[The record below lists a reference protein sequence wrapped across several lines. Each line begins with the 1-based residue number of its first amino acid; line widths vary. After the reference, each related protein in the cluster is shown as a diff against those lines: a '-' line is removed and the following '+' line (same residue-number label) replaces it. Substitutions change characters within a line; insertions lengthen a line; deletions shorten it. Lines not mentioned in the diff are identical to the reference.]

1 MESVLGFK
9 GTTRDDIVKDKSN
22 GHKLVPWI
30 SWDEWNFVRESLFSS
45 SPDSI
50 ALALQRI
57 SVWRSRGCL
66 PVLIEV
72 SASIIEIQQKDPFFR
87 VDLGD
92 NASDSDEM
100 LAMLYCMAIMR
111 LVNGV
116 VEKTRKRTQVSIAEA
131 ADAIN
136 IPRMLIDIRHEGSH
150 RDLPSLRLVRLAST
164 KAVDWL
170 KSYYWEPQKKLIS
183 FQSDGTSSLRNEI
196 KSRLRELAFYL
207 KIKQATRSSSLLVKE
222 KRVKHCERLCGR
234 NKFLSLMAGKLQS
247 SKSAG
252 FRKQITKTLKNLVR
266 LYSSYS
272 AEVVS
277 VLLEFL
283 LNASDSL
290 DLVELPK
297 DCQVSPRM
305 DHLQSDFDDWKP
317 VIAKLSNKEPEL
329 LLTLLKAVLEMIESQ
344 EAMKYESGG
353 EHLISEFGAEIHHRE
368 KISILFKWLVGNL
381 EGLKPFHREGSE
393 AETEG
398 SSTEVNLRKAT
409 LVELLRKCLL
419 VSSPGNNQLTASALV
434 LAHMTGKRSLVEKLN
449 KLPLLCVSNPD
460 IDEDNSSIVSSEIFL
475 NQQEDYICQAAEK
488 LEFVKL
494 RRVKGNVVKT
504 TDGDVGNKSRWVVA
518 KSWNRC
524 PIGMLPRD
532 VSSSGHLP
540 VLDCYDN
547 HKEILK
553 SSESRE
559 CWELIQC
566 SGKREADCAVEF
578 LDNSTLKKM
587 RETEGGYEPD
597 DGTEDASLK
606 GVKGQLMIGGV
617 WKKVMEE
624 ELLGIALA
632 VRILV

>member
-9 GTTRDDIVKDKSN
+9 ETRGDIVEDKSY
-22 GHKLVPWI
+22 GHKLVPWV

-50 ALALQRI
+50 ASALQRI
-57 SVWRSRGCL
+57 SGWRSRGCL
-66 PVLIEV
+66 PVAIEV

-87 VDLGD
+87 VDLGG

-100 LAMLYCMAIMR
+100 LAMLYSMAIMR

-116 VEKTRKRTQVSIAEA
+116 VEKTRKKTKVSIAEA

-150 RDLPSLRLVRLAST
+150 RDLPSLRLVRLASI

-170 KSYYWEPQKKLIS
+170 KSYYWEPQKKLIPL
-183 FQSDGTSSLRNEI
+183 QSDGTASLRKEI
-196 KSRLRELAFYL
+196 KFRLRELAFYL
-207 KIKQATRSSSLLVKE
+207 KIKQATQTSSLLVKG

-234 NKFLSLMAGKLQS
+234 NKFLSLTAGKFQS

-272 AEVVS
+272 SEVVS

-283 LNASDSL
+283 LKASDS
-290 DLVELPK
+290 
-297 DCQVSPRM
+297 
-305 DHLQSDFDDWKP
+305 HLQRAIDDWKP

-329 LLTLLKAVLEMIESQ
+329 LLTLLTAVLKMSETQ
-344 EAMKYESGG
+344 EAMNYESGG
-353 EHLISEFGAEIHHRE
+353 EHLIISEYRAEIHHVE
-368 KISILFKWLVGNL
+368 KLSNLFEWLVENL
-381 EGLKPFHREGSE
+381 EGLKTIHCKGSE
-393 AETEG
+393 GETEG
-398 SSTEVNLRKAT
+398 SPTEVNLPKAT

-434 LAHMTGKRSLVEKLN
+434 LARMTGKSSLVEKLN

-460 IDEDNSSIVSSEIFL
+460 INEENSYIVSSEIFL
-475 NQQEDYICQAAEK
+475 AQQEDNIQKAAER

-494 RRVKGNVVKT
+494 CRVKGNVMKT

-532 VSSSGHLP
+532 VGSSGHLP
-540 VLDCYDN
+540 VLDWYDN
-547 HKEILK
+547 DKQVLK
-553 SSESRE
+553 SSESRA
-559 CWELIQC
+559 CWELSQC
-566 SGKREADCAVEF
+566 TGKREADCAVEL
-578 LDNSTLKKM
+578 LDNSTPKKM
-587 RETEGGYEPD
+587 RETGGGYEPD
-597 DGTEDASLK
+597 DGTEDASLE

-617 WKKVMEE
+617 WKKVGEE
-624 ELLGIALA
+624 ELLGIASA